1 LQLLWLAR
9 NGFKVEPEK
18 PHGVQSVAR
27 PRPPRRHQGDRDRGD
42 RTGPNGISVGARF
55 RGLDRAGGAS
65 GFNWGQAEARAIS
78 KQGDRYLRRILVVG
92 AIAVFRRA
100 QENPGK
106 YLWLA
111 QLLARRPFKVVAV
124 ALANKMARTAWAL
137 VAHGGTHRAPEL
149 AEAADSDDAGQAFQ
163 YAGHPFRDEAGHS
176 SV

>member
-1 LQLLWLAR
+1 MAGPKR
-9 NGFKVEPEK
+9 F
-18 PHGVQSVAR
+18 
-27 PRPPRRHQGDRDRGD
+27 QGRTRKTAWRTERG
-42 RTGPNGISVGARF
+42 PAAGARF

-92 AIAVFRRA
+92 AIAVLRRA